1 MNIHLN
7 GKAKELPDDS
17 SITGLIELLELTGKR
32 YAVEVNESLIPRSQ
46 HQSYQLKADDV
57 IEIVHAIGGG

>member
-17 SITGLIELLELTGKR
+17 SISGLIELLELTGKR

-46 HQSYQLKADDV
+46 HQNYQLNADDV
-57 IEIVHAIGGG
+57 VEIVHAIGGG